1 MARSVR
7 DMARAI
13 PPNSLK
19 TDGLV
24 CIMLKIILVC
34 LLHLAVPI
42 VPMATTHALPIGF
55 SRVVTTSTV
64 SSPELSTAIGRL
76 ATISVVPAN
85 DDDDG
90 RTFRILNEELHDT
103 GNQLAKWIV
112 TGGQL
117 ECREHAGLP
126 ASTVVQSDNRRFL
139 VELIP
144 PQSNGHSPPERTK
157 LLVLTGDAGGEPTGK
172 KPEPSGPIDDLVCS
186 SSWGTTVVIKFEP
199 QRQQTRLKR
208 SIDQNTSSSN
218 SSNNAILRRTYGDGE
233 KLGSPHILSW
243 RVERS
248 NKHLETEDDGVPSV
262 HSNSPVVLRLFGTG
276 ITRDTVVIFTHEQQ
290 TVGGPCQ
297 VAATEKFRVM
307 QAHES
312 GRSGLV
318 AVELPD
324 ATKSKYFYLCA
335 KYEDTDPV
343 AMAQQQFD
351 DVKPFKHQGSDSW
364 MRLTSYTPFL
374 PLWVSLVIIAVC
386 LVFSAL
392 FSGLNLGL
400 MSLDRTDLKILCNT
414 GTEQEKQYAKAI
426 QPVRDHGNFLLCSIL
441 LGNVLVNST
450 FTILL
455 DSLTSGLVAVICS
468 TIAIVIFGEIT
479 PQAIC
484 SRHGLAVGA
493 KTIVITKF
501 VMCITFPLA
510 YPTSKILDYLLG
522 EEIGNFYNRERLK
535 ELVKVTNDMNDLD
548 KDEVNVIAGVLEL
561 RKKTCSDVM
570 TRLEDAFML
579 SYDTIL
585 DFETVTEIMKS
596 GFSRIPVYEGDRQNI
611 VALLYIKDLAFV
623 DPDDN
628 TPLKTV
634 IEYYRNQCHFV
645 FYDQTLDVMFKEFK
659 EGHKGHMAFV
669 HRVNSE
675 GEGDPF
681 YETIGLVTLED
692 VIEELI
698 QAEIIDETDVYTDN
712 RKKVRRERVK
722 RQDFTVF
729 AQSRDTNT
737 ARLRI
742 SPQLTLATFQ
752 YLTTTVDAF
761 KSDHVSET
769 ILRRLLN
776 QDIVHHIKFKGKEK
790 NDPRISIIT
799 QGTPIDFFVLIL
811 EGRVEATVGK
821 EKLIFESGPFTYFGV
836 QALSQNVGYDISVD
850 TPEQIMGSLQSLN
863 RDASLR
869 HIFIPDYTVKAVTE
883 VVYVQIS
890 RNLYLAAKRATL
902 MERSQRLGEQM
913 EPLDA
918 EVEKLLHS
926 LDEDTHSITPD
937 TTNLNVQGSVKASK
951 TSSKAASPTLAL
963 NDVAN
968 NTNFNVPRNHT
979 VLVHANSSSVA
990 AANDTNIAPPSSGTG
1005 SSLGSTLMAGGRK
1018 SDADQSSIPLLK
1030 KQ

>member
-1 MARSVR
+1 
-7 DMARAI
+7 
-13 PPNSLK
+13 
-19 TDGLV
+19 
-24 CIMLKIILVC
+24 MLKIILPC
-34 LLHLAVPI
+34 LLLHLAAITVPT
-42 VPMATTHALPIGF
+42 AAAHALPNR
-55 SRVVTTSTV
+55 SSQAVTTSTLV
-64 SSPELSTAIGRL
+64 SSSTPSTAISSTF
-76 ATISVVPAN
+76 ATVRVVPV
-85 DDDDG
+85 DDDDDD
-90 RTFRILNEELHDT
+90 RIFRVLNEGSYDT
-103 GNQLAKWIV
+103 GYQLAKWRA
-112 TGGQL
+112 TGGRL
-117 ECREHAGLP
+117 ECRVDGGIP
-126 ASTVVQSDNRRFL
+126 ASTTVQSDNRHVL

-144 PQSNGHSPPERTK
+144 AQLNGQSPFERTK
-157 LLVLTGDAGGEPTGK
+157 LLVLTNDGETEPAGRN
-172 KPEPSGPIDDLVCS
+172 PESSEMAIRPIDDLLCAT
-186 SSWGTTVVIKFEP
+186 SWGATVCIKFAP

-208 SIDQNTSSSN
+208 SIGLNTNSSSSGTGI
-218 SSNNAILRRTYGDGE
+218 SSNNNAILRRTYGDGE
-233 KLGSPHILSW
+233 KMGSPHIVSW
-243 RVERS
+243 RIERS
-248 NKHLETEDDGVPSV
+248 DKHLETEDDGVPSV
-262 HSNSPVVLRLFGTG
+262 HSNSPVVIRLFGTG
-276 ITRDTVVIFTHEQQ
+276 INRRTVVIFTHEEQPA
-290 TVGGPCQ
+290 GGQCQ

-307 QAHES
+307 EAHES
-312 GRSGLV
+312 GISGLV

-343 AMAQQQFD
+343 AMAQQEFD
-351 DVKPFKHQGSDSW
+351 DVQPFRHQGSQPW
-364 MRLTSYTPFL
+364 MRLTSFTPFL
-374 PLWVSLVIIAVC
+374 PLWISLVIITVC

-414 GTEQEKQYAKAI
+414 GTDKEKRYAKAI

-468 TIAIVIFGEIT
+468 TIAIVVFGEIT

-501 VMCITFPLA
+501 VMFITFPLA

-712 RKKVRRERVK
+712 RKKVRRERIK

-883 VVYVQIS
+883 VVYLQIS

-902 MERSQRLGEQM
+902 MERSQRLGDQM

-963 NDVAN
+963 NVRHHLA
-968 NTNFNVPRNHT
+968 
-979 VLVHANSSSVA
+979 LE
-990 AANDTNIAPPSSGTG
+990 APWEALLLPEGG
-1005 SSLGSTLMAGGRK
+1005 SLTQIKAVFRC
-1018 SDADQSSIPLLK
+1018 
-1030 KQ
+1030 